1 MKVLLIQ
8 PRTDREIATE
18 LPGMVSKEVGTFPP
32 LGILYLA
39 GWLRAKTDHEVFV
52 MDLAARN
59 ISLADFATHL
69 ERAQPDVVGITA
81 ITHTLVGVRDVAE
94 LVKEKLPESV
104 VVIGGPHVNAFGSE
118 ALALKTVDYAVEGDG
133 ERSFGELL
141 EALVTGGAL
150 ENVPGLHYRL
160 DGEPAM
166 GAPPQYEKDLDQL
179 PFPARDLVDVKDYF
193 YVLGKRATF
202 ATVLSSR
209 GCPFKCTFCSTP
221 HGGYRH
227 RSADNVVDEIKA
239 CLAAGAEE
247 IHFVDDTFNLGKGRL
262 AAVSQAI
269 LERGVKVR
277 WSFRGRAD
285 GITDEGMALAA
296 SAGCV
301 RVHLGVETGTEEG
314 LKRLRKGMTLKDIK
328 RGVTLARKHNIVSAA
343 YFILGCPHEPTT
355 KKIWETVKFAIRLDP
370 DFAMFNL
377 LAIYPNTELFD
388 EAVEKKLLT
397 PNFWLEFVRDPRPDF
412 AIPLWE
418 EHLPRKQ
425 LQSLLEKAYRRFYLR
440 PRPIIRNLLELRS
453 FAELRRKVE
462 AGMSILMR
470 RN

>member
-1 MKVLLIQ
+1 VKVLLVQ
-8 PRTDREIATE
+8 PRTDRVIATE

-39 GWLRAKTDHEVFV
+39 GWLRGKTSHDVFV
-52 MDLAARN
+52 MDLASRD
-59 ISLADFATHL
+59 ISLADFGTHL
-69 ERAQPDVVGITA
+69 ERQRPDVVGVTA
-81 ITHTLVGVRDVAE
+81 ITHNLVGVRDVAE
-94 LVKEKLPESV
+94 LVKSTLPESI
-104 VVIGGPHVNAFGSE
+104 VVIGGPHVNAFGNE
-118 ALALKTVDYAVEGDG
+118 ALTLQAVDYAIEGDG
-133 ERSFGELL
+133 ERSLGQLL
-141 EALVTGGAL
+141 DAVEGDGDL
-150 ENVPGLHYRL
+150 ESVPGLHYRL
-160 DGEPAM
+160 EGKPAT
-166 GAPPQYEKDLDQL
+166 GAAPYYEEDLDSI
-179 PFPARDLVDVKDYF
+179 PFPARDLVNVHDYF

-227 RSADNVVDEIKA
+227 RSADNVVDEIEG

-269 LERGVKVR
+269 LERGTKVR

-285 GITDEGMALAA
+285 GISDEGMALAA

-301 RVHLGVETGTEEG
+301 RVHLGVETGTDAG
-314 LKRLRKGMTLKDIK
+314 LKRLRKGMTLKDIE
-328 RGVTLARKHNIVSAA
+328 RGVKLARKHGIVSAA
-343 YFILGCPHEPTT
+343 YFILGCPHEPTA
-355 KKIWETVKFAIRLDP
+355 KKVWETVSFAIRLDP

-377 LAIYPNTELFD
+377 LAIYPDTELFD
-388 EAVEKKLLT
+388 EAVEKKLLA
-397 PNFWLEFVRDPRPDF
+397 PAFWLDFVRDPQPDF
-412 AIPLWE
+412 TIPLWE
-418 EHLPRKQ
+418 EHLPRAQ
-425 LQSLLEKAYRRFYLR
+425 LQSLLERAYRRFYLR

-453 FAELRRKVE
+453 FAELRRKVD
-462 AGMSILMR
+462 AGLSILMR